1 MHVEPPG
8 GMYRLTA
15 FDTAIASRFPLP
27 GALPCSERD
36 PAGQFQAE
44 ITVTQGYVDIP
55 ASAEPAG
62 MYRYLDDTLW
72 FPDAAIARF
81 ACHQDGRIVVEPG
94 IGASDDLVGRLLIA
108 SALPAMLWMRRQPVL
123 HAGAAIMPGRSL
135 AMAVGGEAG
144 AGKSTVLEQL
154 VAAGARLVGDDTI
167 RVSATG
173 QHVLA
178 SGLPGGCYIAAGTG
192 DRKAERV
199 FHPVP
204 GPLQCLSLPLG
215 AFIHLDPP
223 ARQDNPEFV
232 RVRGVEAL
240 ELLLTARHRPEV
252 AGILGQEADH
262 LQDLARMSRDLTVCR
277 WSRKKGEIPLGASE
291 WRFLESVTDRRAP

>member
-1 MHVEPPG
+1 
-8 GMYRLTA
+8 MYRSWA

-27 GALPCSERD
+27 GALPCTETD
-36 PAGQFQAE
+36 PARQFQAE
-44 ITVTQGYVDIP
+44 ITVTQGSVDIP
-55 ASAEPAG
+55 DSAQPAG
-62 MYRYLDDTLW
+62 MYRYLDDTVW

-123 HAGAAIMPGRSL
+123 HAGAAILPGRTRT
-135 AMAVGGEAG
+135 MAIGGVAG

-173 QHVLA
+173 QHVMA
-178 SGLPGGCYIAAGTG
+178 SGLPGGCYIAAGAG
-192 DRKAERV
+192 ARKAERV

-204 GPLQCLSLPLG
+204 GSQQCLSAPLG
-215 AFIHLDPP
+215 TFIHLDPP
-223 ARQDNPEFV
+223 ARQGNPDFV

-240 ELLLTARHRPEV
+240 QLLLNARHRPEV

-262 LQDLARMSRDLTVCR
+262 LQGLARMSRDLTVCR
-277 WSRKKGEIPLGASE
+277 WSRKQGEIPLSASE
-291 WRFLESVTDRRAP
+291 WQFLESVTDRRAP